1 MPRCTLLNPAGLALA
16 ALALFLAPVAAA
28 AQAVTVLYDGRVVV
42 VEKTLADPND
52 LWIVPA
58 DLPRVNGFEL
68 KPEGACLDELCVP
81 VLQDRDSELLVIRS
95 GQKWFNVT
103 ELARSLQQ
111 PFVADHEQR
120 VWSLGEIP
128 VTRTRFL
135 NAAVAPDF
143 ALPDRQGT
151 LVRLSDFR
159 GKKVLLVT
167 WASW

>member
-1 MPRCTLLNPAGLALA
+1 MNICNRMPAVLA
-16 ALALFLAPVAAA
+16 AMMVLAPFAAA
-28 AQAVTVLYDGRVVV
+28 AEPVTVLYDDNV
-42 VEKTLADPND
+42 VEVERTLPDADD
-52 LWIVPA
+52 LWVMPA

-81 VLQDRDSELLVIRS
+81 VRQDRDSDLFVRRA
-95 GQKWFNVT
+95 GQGWFNVT
-103 ELARSLQQ
+103 GLARKLQQ
-111 PFVADHEQR
+111 AYAVDHDHR

-143 ALPDRQGT
+143 ELPNRDGE

-159 GKKVLLVT
+159 GRKVLVVT